1 MKRENED
8 VWFGLDVWLAGND
21 MSFESDWRWAIHF
34 FVFSIIFFFSIPA
47 LFNLDGPMGL
57 LMMTVAKTMRTVSS

>member
-1 MKRENED
+1 M
-8 VWFGLDVWLAGND
+8 FGLVWMFGWPATICPLKATGGGP
-21 MSFESDWRWAIHF
+21 FI
-34 FVFSIIFFFSIPA
+34 FSIIFFFSIPA